1 MPIKGKPFVNKV
13 YTSIYMFSLFK
24 KIVWCKKRKE
34 KGTDKPRVGLVYL

>member
-24 KIVWCKKRKE
+24 KMV
-34 KGTDKPRVGLVYL
+34 

>member
-24 KIVWCKKRKE
+24 KWFDVKKE
-34 KGTDKPRVGLVYL
+34 KKKALISLE